1 MVFVSELSRK
11 HLGKVIK
18 DALDYAISNT
28 GIKSL
33 SVETPENINMPNKGN
48 WGGGLS
54 PLCAKQRPPLS

>member
-48 WGGGLS
+48 
-54 PLCAKQRPPLS
+54 